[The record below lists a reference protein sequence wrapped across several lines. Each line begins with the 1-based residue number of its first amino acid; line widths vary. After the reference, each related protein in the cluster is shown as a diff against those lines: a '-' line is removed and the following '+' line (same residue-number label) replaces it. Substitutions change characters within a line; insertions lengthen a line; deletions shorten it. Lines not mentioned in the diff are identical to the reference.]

1 MTLTDIQRECP
12 APEGWGNWYPEM
24 DLSGDRVVGYIVEST
39 DGSAQV
45 RIKDISSSGNA
56 WNVSTFIRYKSSS
69 SWVVETD
76 DNLPSAY
83 LRVLA
88 VVGLAED
95 PEKVALR
102 AEVAVLRRRLTWA
115 SEVPTEPGV
124 YVVGRGVKPYDGSIM
139 FRRWDEDEG
148 KMERPWVDAFGLPWT
163 DEQMKG
169 RRFFAL
175 DNLKETP

>member
-115 SEVPTEPGV
+115 SEVPTTPGRYLV
-124 YVVGRGVKPYDGSIM
+124 EDPDADGAILMYEFGVGGLGWVEYVPHTVR
-139 FRRWDEDEG
+139 
-148 KMERPWVDAFGLPWT
+148 FGPLGFAS
-163 DEQMKG
+163 DS
-169 RRFFAL
+169 RFLLLA
-175 DNLKETP
+175 NLKET